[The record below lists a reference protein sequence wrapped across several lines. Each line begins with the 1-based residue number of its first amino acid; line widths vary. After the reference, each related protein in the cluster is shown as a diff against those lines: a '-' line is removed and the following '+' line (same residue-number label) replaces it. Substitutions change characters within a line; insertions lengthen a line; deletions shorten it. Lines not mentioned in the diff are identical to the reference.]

1 MAIVI
6 ETEAGE
12 IHRLPESLALD
23 DHEIS
28 IDTPGA
34 SIPRRHGEWRF
45 DAFKQA
51 QPRRLTAGGSIKGID
66 KAEAERIGADLRAKL
81 AGAGV
86 LKLRRTQDSDQ
97 WIFCEPTDMR
107 HNYHRGTFRA
117 SLFTLNITFEALD
130 PWWYMARRGV
140 THETTAS
147 GEQWEVE
154 HPGTYQE
161 QPVMVRIM
169 PLTGTLVNPRLECA
183 ETGSV
188 LLYTGAIEDGQSLVV
203 DTERRTA
210 SLYAAGDMVPLFGVA
225 EDVASNVWRKT
236 NTGWQAQ
243 GFRLV
248 PGVNTITY
256 TDGATSSHQ
265 ARVAIEFD
273 PRSW

>member
-51 QPRRLTAGGSIKGID
+51 QPRRLTASGSIKGID
-66 KAEAERIGADLRAKL
+66 RAEAERIGADLRAKL

-97 WIFCEPTDMR
+97 WVFCELTDMR
-107 HNYHRGTFRA
+107 HNYHRGHFRA
-117 SLFTLNITFEALD
+117 SLFTLSVTFEALD

-140 THETTAS
+140 THETAAS

-188 LLYTGAIEDGQSLVV
+188 LLYTGLIDSGQSLVA

-210 SLYAAGDMVPLFGVA
+210 RLCTAGDMVPLFGVT
-225 EDVASNVWRKT
+225 EDVASNVWRQT

-248 PGVNTITY
+248 PGINTITY
-256 TDGATSSHQ
+256 TDDAASSRQ
-265 ARVAIEFD
+265 ALITIEFD